1 MCHQHAVEIWS
12 GGVDLW
18 QASWRRWYVMRSL
31 EDGENGVQNEAEYDR
46 SVEVGKWRMPLES

>member
-1 MCHQHAVEIWS
+1 
-12 GGVDLW
+12 
-18 QASWRRWYVMRSL
+18 MRSL